1 MCDAEFDESHL
12 NVFSIIR
19 IFAVCHSEMASSRL
33 TRVAS
38 VTNGSSSCKVV
49 LAGSIA
55 KSLLEEVRDGLSR
68 LDRKPQLHGFLANQ
82 DPAAKMYADWTAKT
96 CKDKYACPDRI

>member
-1 MCDAEFDESHL
+1 M
-12 NVFSIIR
+12 
-19 IFAVCHSEMASSRL
+19 
-33 TRVAS
+33 
-38 VTNGSSSCKVV
+38 TNGTSSCKVV

-96 CKDKYACPDRI
+96 CKEKYVLSSLHRNILVLTDVKRLRLHTTRNRSRRSRRRDPECESE